1 MIGDKKKLTKSELTR
16 KREKTISFI
25 ILCVVAFL
33 WGFPI
38 LYMFGTSFKS
48 DLDLQLHP
56 DKIFPSAWSEWT
68 LKHYTG
74 FIIRGGKIDNM
85 PVWMLNSLWST
96 AATVA
101 LTVIVDLLTA
111 YALVFL
117 KFKGKNFILKFFLLW
132 MAVPGIL
139 GTASSYSIFSQ
150 FRGILK
156 IESNWETYFYIYFW
170 LIVPGC
176 TGIFNMLLMRN
187 FFKSIPKEIV
197 ESARSDGASNMT
209 IFKRIVCPLAKSTI
223 MLIVLF
229 SFTGSWNS
237 LTWPQL
243 LLSGGLSYWKT
254 ITVALTG
261 YAGGNAWSRTG
272 VAMATSV
279 FALMPII
286 VIFIITQDKMIDG
299 LASTGVKG

>member
-1 MIGDKKKLTKSELTR
+1 
-16 KREKTISFI
+16 
-25 ILCVVAFL
+25 
-33 WGFPI
+33 
-38 LYMFGTSFKS
+38 
-48 DLDLQLHP
+48 
-56 DKIFPSAWSEWT
+56 
-68 LKHYTG
+68 
-74 FIIRGGKIDNM
+74 
-85 PVWMLNSLWST
+85 
-96 AATVA
+96 
-101 LTVIVDLLTA
+101 
-111 YALVFL
+111 
-117 KFKGKNFILKFFLLW
+117 
-132 MAVPGIL
+132 
-139 GTASSYSIFSQ
+139 
-150 FRGILK
+150 
-156 IESNWETYFYIYFW
+156 
-170 LIVPGC
+170 
-176 TGIFNMLLMRN
+176 MRN

-261 YAGGNAWSRTG
+261 YAGGNAWSKTG

-286 VIFIITQDKMIDG
+286 IIFIITQDKMIDG